1 MLHYSEQVMDTNRES
16 VYSGLLIQQIP
27 DIAWIVD
34 ERGTILFVNTAFERA
49 TGFTTQEVIGKSAF
63 EFFSKEELPNHLEQM
78 LLYLSGNK
86 KNRQEYFTF
95 KIFDKAGKA
104 INIETT
110 AINLLEDENVKG
122 IVVTARNLAGRK
134 LSYINEAAR
143 EEEEIKRFTKF
154 LEENPS
160 PVLRVSSEGKILYS
174 NSASK
179 IITSNI
185 CSEDGVTLNP
195 KWKNIIAKHIQSGVT
210 AQIDLDIENKYFSLT
225 ITPLYSNA
233 YFNIYASDITDRIHF
248 QKELLNA
255 KKEAEESQHAGE
267 QFLARMSHEIRT
279 PMNGIIGLTDILLKE
294 GGSKTQ
300 MEYLGLI
307 KQSAD
312 NLLVI
317 INDILDWSKIR
328 SGKIQFESTDINL
341 RELFKAL
348 YSATLPKAA
357 EKNIAYNY
365 TIDENIPEFVKGDS
379 VRLNQILLNL
389 ISNAIKF
396 TEKGRIQF
404 GAAVASKD
412 EENILLQ
419 FKVEDSGI
427 GIAEKDQDKIFET
440 YTQAGADTTRKF
452 GGTGLGL
459 PITKQLIELQGG
471 NLQLQSKAGVGSVF
485 YFTLPFSISE
495 KAKTSK
501 ISETPKTLDREE
513 TIPANGLT
521 VLLVDDNYINRLLV
535 IHLLQQKGYS
545 IIEAESGREAIEKL
559 KEEDIDIV
567 LMDISMP
574 DMDGLEAT
582 KIIRKMEPAY
592 IRQTP
597 IIAMTAHA
605 FQEQVQE
612 AIAAGMNDYISKPFK
627 PEELYNKIEN
637 QLNALAPSPLTTQTK
652 TTVEEKLYDLA
663 FLNQYYDNEEE
674 FITSILSLYVKE
686 TPGSVTKIEECLNRR
701 DWTMLKSLVHKVKTN
716 LLMMGI
722 KKAEPFVK
730 EVGSMKPEN
739 VNEQILQ
746 QSFLSFKQTVLAAIK
761 QIEKDRLK

>member
-1 MLHYSEQVMDTNRES
+1 MDTNRSREL

-27 DIAWIVD
+27 DMAWIVD
-34 ERGTILFVNTAFERA
+34 ERGTILFVNAAFERI
-49 TGFTTQEVIGKSAF
+49 TGFTAQEVVDKSSF

-78 LLYLSGNK
+78 LLYLSGNNK
-86 KNRQEYFTF
+86 GRQEYFVF
-95 KIFDKAGKA
+95 KIFDKSGKT
-104 INIETT
+104 INVETT
-110 AINLLEDENVKG
+110 AINLLEDEKIKG
-122 IVVTARNLAGRK
+122 IVVTARDLAGRK
-134 LSYINEAAR
+134 SLYGETSR

-160 PVLRVSSEGKILYS
+160 PVLRVSAEGEILYS
-174 NSASK
+174 NSAAK
-179 IITSNI
+179 IIIRHI
-185 CSEDGVTLNP
+185 CDEDGVTLNP
-195 KWKNIIAKHIQSGVT
+195 KWKSIIAKHLQSGVT
-210 AQIDLDIENKYFSLT
+210 ANIDLDIEDKYFSMT
-225 ITPLYSNA
+225 ITPLYANT
-233 YFNIYASDITDRIHF
+233 YLNIYASDITDRIHF
-248 QKELLNA
+248 QRELLNA
-255 KKEAEESQHAGE
+255 KKEAEEAQHAGE
-267 QFLARMSHEIRT
+267 QFLAKMSHEIRT
-279 PMNGIIGLTDILLKE
+279 PMNGIIGLTDILLKD
-294 GGSKTQ
+294 GGSKEQ
-300 MEYLGLI
+300 LEYLGLI

-341 RELFKAL
+341 RDLFKVV

-365 TIDENIPEFVKGDS
+365 TIDDSIPEFVKGDS

-389 ISNAIKF
+389 IANAIKF
-396 TEKGRIQF
+396 TAKGRIQF
-404 GAAVASKD
+404 GAAVVSK
-412 EENILLQ
+412 EQGKILLQ

-427 GIAEKDQDKIFET
+427 GIAEKDQSRIFES

-471 NLQLQSKAGVGSVF
+471 SLQLQSKAGVGSVF
-485 YFTLPFSISE
+485 YFTLPFDISE
-495 KAKTSK
+495 KTK
-501 ISETPKTLDREE
+501 TPKATEPLKGSSKEE
-513 TIPANGLT
+513 VIAANGLT

-535 IHLLQQKGYS
+535 THLLQQKGYG
-545 IIEAESGREAIEKL
+545 IIEAENGKEAIEKL

-582 KIIRKMEPAY
+582 KIIRGMEPAY

-612 AIAAGMNDYISKPFK
+612 ALAAGMNDYISKPFK
-627 PEELYNKIEN
+627 PEELYNKIEA
-637 QLNALAPSPLTTQTK
+637 QLNTTVSSPATIQTK
-652 TTVEEKLYDLA
+652 ATVEEKLYNLD

-686 TPGSVTKIEECLNRR
+686 TPGSVIKIEECLNRR
-701 DWTMLKSLVHKVKTN
+701 DWAMLKSLVHKIKTN

-722 KKAEPFVK
+722 KKAEPFVH
-730 EVGSMKPEN
+730 EVGNLKVEN
-739 VNEQILQ
+739 VNEQVLQ
-746 QSFLSFKQTVLAAIK
+746 QSFLSFKDTVLTAIK
-761 QIEKDRLK
+761 QIEKDKLK